1 MSLVLPEAHQQFQVP
16 ILAFSQKILSNHNA
30 AHLAFAKY

>member
-16 ILAFSQKILSNHNA
+16 ILDFRSKNLANHKA
-30 AHLAFAKY
+30 AHLAFA